1 MLKPTGETFTAEV
14 DGKMREVN
22 VYTRDSTITQRVD
35 IAALKVRKVA
45 LEQELNEVNQIILEI
60 VAAEA

>member
-22 VYTRDSTITQRVD
+22 VYQRESTVTQRVD
-35 IAALKVRKVA
+35 IAALKVRKTA
-45 LEQELNEVNQIILEI
+45 LEKELDEVNQIILEI
-60 VAAEA
+60 VTQEA

>member
-22 VYTRDSTITQRVD
+22 VYTRDSTVTQRVD
-35 IAALKVRKVA
+35 IAALKVRKAA
-45 LEQELNEVNQIILEI
+45 LEQELAEVNQIILEI